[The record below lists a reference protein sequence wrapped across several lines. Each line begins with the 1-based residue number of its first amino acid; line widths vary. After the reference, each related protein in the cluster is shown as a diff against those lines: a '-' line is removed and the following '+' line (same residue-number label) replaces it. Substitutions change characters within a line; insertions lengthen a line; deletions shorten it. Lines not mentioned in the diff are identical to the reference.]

1 MSQSSPTTKTESII
15 FRFITI
21 THLFW
26 AAIIIVIL
34 GISLFAALIAEGWF
48 VTIPSEPHS
57 ESTQAIQSSNESV
70 PKTAGWKTMAQ
81 QIQQAENQTL
91 QMVANALEKLPDLA
105 PLPRP
110 NVPTVIPPPAP
121 VKTAPSSPIAWKL
134 LSEQLAVTEQQQ
146 VMMLRS
152 FLAKAEK

>member
-1 MSQSSPTTKTESII
+1 MSQPSPTAKTESAIS
-15 FRFITI
+15 RLITA

-34 GISLFAALIAEGWF
+34 GVSLFAALIAEGWF
-48 VTIPSEPHS
+48 VTTPPEPHS
-57 ESTQAIQSSNESV
+57 ESTQAIQSASDESI
-70 PKTAGWKTMAQ
+70 PKTTGWKTMAQ
-81 QIQQAENQTL
+81 QIQHAEDKTL
-91 QMVANALEKLPDLA
+91 QVLANALEKLPDLA

-110 NVPTVIPPPAP
+110 NVPSVIPPAL

-146 VMMLRS
+146 VMMLQN